1 MARTMRDGVLGVIE
15 FRLQGMKRRVK
26 EVKKVV
32 DTSRVIVGT
41 EDMVLL
47 QNSNEDGE
55 RRLVHHVFACLN
67 SILLHLPLMQVSSAI

>member
-1 MARTMRDGVLGVIE
+1 
-15 FRLQGMKRRVK
+15 MKRRVK
-26 EVKKVV
+26 EGVKVV

-55 RRLVHHVFACLN
+55 ISFI
-67 SILLHLPLMQVSSAI
+67 SSTLLQANYPD